1 MEPITKA
8 RLQRYISLKK
18 ENENR
23 KERLARMKSN
33 AELPPM
39 READG
44 SQHSGFSGDRMARAV
59 EAYLEYQK
67 QIEPLLAAN
76 QREMAAI
83 EQSVAALA
91 DPLEREVLRL
101 RYMDG
106 EHCRLLSWREVAWA
120 LYNDDDDKF
129 QSSAKR
135 LHDRA
140 LMHLENSDEMIRN
153 DLV

>member
-1 MEPITKA
+1 MEPMSKE
-8 RLQRYISLKK
+8 RLARYISLRK

-23 KERLARMKSN
+23 LERLARMKSS

-39 READG
+39 RDADG
-44 SQHSGFSGDRMARAV
+44 SQHSGSSGDRMARAV
-59 EAYLEYQK
+59 EAYLEYQE
-67 QIEPLLAAN
+67 QIAPLLAAN

-106 EHCRLLSWREVAWA
+106 EHCRLLSWREVAWKMLGEA
-120 LYNDDDDKF
+120 DD
-129 QSSAKR
+129 AAVYRVRR

-140 LMHLENSDEMIRN
+140 IAHFAP
-153 DLV
+153 

>member
-1 MEPITKA
+1 MEPVTKE
-8 RLQRYISLKK
+8 RLARYISLKK

-23 KERLARMKSN
+23 RERLARLESN

-44 SQHSGFSGDRMARAV
+44 SQHTGSSGDRMARAV
-59 EAYLEYQK
+59 EAYLEYQE
-67 QIEPLLAAN
+67 QIAPLLAAN

-83 EQSVAALA
+83 EDAVAALA

-120 LYNDDDDKF
+120 MFKEADD
-129 QSSAKR
+129 AAVYRVRR
-135 LHDRA
+135 LHDKA
-140 LMHLENSDEMIRN
+140 LLNIAR
-153 DLV
+153 